1 MGVFMRPLDVPIG
14 VSDFKALREGRRYYV
29 DKTAFIGE
37 VLRAPPQVLLFPR
50 PRRFGKSLNMSMLKC
65 FLERT
70 PEDRRPLFEGLA
82 VMQDP
87 DALAHFQQYPVI
99 YTRLGT
105 VWAGDRVEARETL
118 REEARRI
125 YEAHSYL
132 LTEGALAPHERVRF
146 LEIFERRA
154 DEALLCSAL
163 ADLSRFLHRYHGKRV
178 VILVDEYDA
187 PLHLSQVHKSFAET
201 VDLIRK
207 FLHSGIK
214 DNPHLAKGVLTGIL
228 RISNES
234 IFSGLNNVVTY
245 SILCSECAT
254 SFGFTEEETTKILRD
269 AEAYE
274 QRERVRRWYQGYLF
288 GQQSIF
294 NPWSVLNFVRQSDV
308 RFLDYWARE
317 SPSDISEELIARWF
331 TQCYDDFEKLLRD
344 EVIEKPIQD
353 HIALRDATSHQ
364 ETVWSILVMAGYLRA
379 EVIAQ
384 REEDEDGE
392 PICELSFPNREVRGK
407 FTRIFKRWM
416 EAGIGGK
423 PGLAELEM
431 SLFEGNAERL
441 AVLLEGFL
449 LKLSNYDRAPKE
461 IEAHYHVF
469 LMGLLITL
477 EGRIFEIKSN
487 RESGYGR
494 YDVMLIP
501 KRPGLPGVVMELKVL
516 PARGS
521 KVPSK
526 AKVEAT
532 LEAALLQIETLEY
545 AQDLRER
552 GAKPI
557 HQIAVVFSGKRAWVR
572 SRRASPRRLPSR

>member
-1 MGVFMRPLDVPIG
+1 MQPLDVPIG
-14 VSDFKALREGRRYYV
+14 VSDFKALREGGKYYV
-29 DKTAFIGE
+29 DKTEFISD

-50 PRRFGKSLNMSMLKC
+50 PRRFGKSLNMSMLKY
-65 FLERT
+65 FLERNS
-70 PEDRRPLFEGLA
+70 EDRRPLFEGLA
-82 VMQDP
+82 VMRDQDT
-87 DALAHFQQYPVI
+87 LAHFQQYPVI

-118 REEARRI
+118 REEVRRI

-132 LTEGALAPHERVRF
+132 LTEGALAPHERARF

-163 ADLSRFLHRYHGKRV
+163 DDLSRFLHRYHGKRV

-214 DNPHLAKGVLTGIL
+214 DNPHLFKGVLTGIL
-228 RISNES
+228 RVSNES

-245 SILCSECAT
+245 SILCSEFAA

-269 AEAYE
+269 ADTYDLF
-274 QRERVRRWYQGYLF
+274 ERVRRWYQGYLF
-288 GQQSIF
+288 GKQSIF

-317 SPSDISEELIARWF
+317 SQSDISEELIARWF
-331 TQCYDDFEKLLRD
+331 TQCYEDFEKLLR
-344 EVIEKPIQD
+344 EEAIEKPIQD

-392 PICELSFPNREVRGK
+392 PLCKLSFPNREVRGK

-423 PGLAELEM
+423 PGLAERALPSRGECGAARRPPGGLPAQALELRPRTERRR
-431 SLFEGNAERL
+431 SALPRVSHGNARHPGG
-441 AVLLEGFL
+441 ARFPG
-449 LKLSNYDRAPKE
+449 
-461 IEAHYHVF
+461 
-469 LMGLLITL
+469 
-477 EGRIFEIKSN
+477 KSN
-487 RESGYGR
+487 GESGYGR

-501 KRPGLPGVVMELKVL
+501 KRPGLPGVVMESQG
-516 PARGS
+516 PAGAR
-521 KVPSK
+521 
-526 AKVEAT
+526 
-532 LEAALLQIETLEY
+532 LQGP
-545 AQDLRER
+545 Q
-552 GAKPI
+552 
-557 HQIAVVFSGKRAWVR
+557 
-572 SRRASPRRLPSR
+572 

>member
-1 MGVFMRPLDVPIG
+1 MRPLDVPIG
-14 VSDFKALREGRRYYV
+14 VSDFRALREGGRYYV
-29 DKTAFIGE
+29 DKTELICD

-50 PRRFGKSLNMSMLKC
+50 PRRFGKSLNLSMLKY
-65 FLERT
+65 FLERS

-82 VMQDP
+82 VMRDS

-105 VWAGDRVEARETL
+105 VWARDREEARQTL

-132 LTEGALAPHERVRF
+132 LTEDALTPHERARF

-163 ADLSRFLHRYHGKRV
+163 EDLSRYLHRYHRKRV

-187 PLHLSQVHKSFAET
+187 PLHLSQMHRSFVDT
-201 VDLIRK
+201 VELIRK

-214 DNPHLAKGVLTGIL
+214 DNPHLFKGVLTGIL
-228 RISNES
+228 RVSNES

-269 AEAYE
+269 AGTYDQIE
-274 QRERVRRWYQGYLF
+274 QVRQWYQGYLF
-288 GQQSIF
+288 GGQSIF
-294 NPWSVLNFVRQSDV
+294 NPWSVLNFVRQKDV

-317 SPSDISEELIARWF
+317 SPNDISEELIVRWF
-331 TQCYDDFEKLLRD
+331 SECYEDFEKLLR
-344 EVIEKPIQD
+344 EEAIEKPIQD
-353 HIALRDATSHQ
+353 HIALRDATNHQ
-364 ETVWSILVMAGYLRA
+364 ETVWSILAMAGYLRA

-384 REEDEDGE
+384 REEDQDGE
-392 PICELSFPNREVRGK
+392 PLCKLSFPNREVKGR

-416 EAGIGGK
+416 DAGISGNR
-423 PGLAELEM
+423 GLDQLAL

-441 AVLLEGFL
+441 AIVLEGFL
-449 LKLSNYDRAPKE
+449 IRFSNHDRALKD
-461 IEAHYHVF
+461 IEAHYHIF
-469 LMGLLITL
+469 LMTLLLPL
-477 EGRIFEIKSN
+477 EERSFEVRSN
-487 RESGYGR
+487 RESGHGR
-494 YDVMLIP
+494 YDVMLTP
-501 KRPGLPGVVMELKVL
+501 KRPGLPGVVMEFKVL

-521 KVPSK
+521 KLPSK
-526 AKVEAT
+526 EKVEAT
-532 LEAALLQIETLEY
+532 LETALLQIETLAY
-545 AQDLRER
+545 AQELYER

-557 HQIAVVFSGKRAWVR
+557 HEIAVVFSGKRAWVR
-572 SRRASPRRLPSR
+572 SRRAPPRRLPSR